1 MKFWSILFALCQVNN
16 LTLNP
21 WYCYVLGLFSLF
33 CLFLF
38 CTNFEALPVI
48 ILVNVIYLTD
58 ASIIWQQG
66 LRFVHLLFTIC
77 SQESFRLNFVHVLF
91 TFCSFYVLKNP
102 RQYFDRGLVVVYEWC
117 SLNASANAPPT
128 SCSDRIEANSSK
140 IFHWFFSNLHR

>member
-1 MKFWSILFALCQVNN
+1 MKIWSILFAFCQVNN

-21 WYCYVLGLFSLF
+21 WYYCVLGLFSLF

-38 CTNFEALPVI
+38 CTNFGALPVK

-66 LRFVHLLFTIC
+66 LRFVHLLFTVC

-102 RQYFDRGLVVVYEWC
+102 RQYFDRGLVGYWDIIC
-117 SLNASANAPPT
+117 WYIFCFS
-128 SCSDRIEANSSK
+128 SCVRLGYNKLIAWLKSK
-140 IFHWFFSNLHR
+140 HLEYPLL